1 MVKREGRKPAKDSN
15 LPDPTVLKWCK
26 HLECMKVAQQLVGFG
41 GENEQVTMREFSH
54 LCAVFLEDYCWRHL
68 NEEAKTNYK
77 AKIEKWR
84 KEGYTLQGANLEKA
98 NLQKAFLV
106 NSNLQETNLMYARLQ
121 EVNLVFA
128 DLKGAD
134 LWGAKLQEARLTSAD
149 LQEAILHEAKL
160 QGAYLDGTNFQNA
173 DLEGVELNGAFL
185 YAVELDGA
193 KRLTWKQLRKRE
205 NGKWVGKA
213 RVGEENKRNWHGAR
227 DAYRLLKNYFHQQGR
242 YDDEAKAHYREK
254 LMAQRAAWK
263 DRKFGSWFVLLLLNT
278 LAGYGEKLWRTVV
291 GAFATILI
299 FSGIYWLAGKLVT
312 NGGEPIT
319 KFWHCL
325 YFSVVTF
332 ATLGFGDISPALHS
346 TGTQVAAVIE
356 VILGYVFLGMLI
368 TIIARKFGR

>member
-1 MVKREGRKPAKDSN
+1 MRKLA
-15 LPDPTVLKWCK
+15 VC
-26 HLECMKVAQQLVGFG
+26 
-41 GENEQVTMREFSH
+41 
-54 LCAVFLEDYCWRHL
+54 CAVLGEDYCWKHL
-68 NEEAKTNYK
+68 SVEAKVMYK
-77 AKIEKWR
+77 AKIEEWASQR
-84 KEGYTLQGANLEKA
+84 HSFEGTNLSLANLHKVNLQEANLKKTSLYGVNLQGANLEEGNLQSADLNQAELQNA
-98 NLQKAFLV
+98 NLAGAKLQNALLYLANLQNANLGEAELQKAFLREAK
-106 NSNLQETNLMYARLQ
+106 LQKTLLGRTNFQ
-121 EVNLVFA
+121 NA
-128 DLKGAD
+128 DLSD
-134 LWGAKLQEARLTSAD
+134 AKLQEA
-149 LQEAILHEAKL
+149 
-160 QGAYLDGTNFQNA
+160 YLGGTNFQNA

-278 LAGYGEKLWRTVV
+278 LAGFGEKLWRTVV

-299 FSGIYWLAGKLVT
+299 FSSIYWLAGKLVT